1 LLELLVDLAPIF
13 FYFALGIGLKK
24 FGLADRIHGDFI
36 LRLVFF
42 VTLPLLILTT
52 IPGIP
57 LSVDKAMLPL
67 SNIMVSLLAMAAMFL
82 LLKRLPLERGTQ
94 GTLLIAAM
102 TPNNTY
108 MFPFILAVYGA
119 NGFGD
124 AILFDFGNALL
135 VSTFTY
141 GFCFRFSEQASIR
154 SGALQRILKSPLVW
168 ALCLAVLL
176 SISGNAL
183 PFYVQDMI
191 RPLGNMTSP
200 LILIA
205 LGIFVS
211 LRLQHIKLLALILGM
226 RMLLGLCL
234 GWLVAGLLGLQ
245 GLSKLIVILCSAAP
259 VGFSVLTF
267 SSMARLDTELA
278 SSAVSLSILF
288 GLLWVPFLILIMG

>member
-1 LLELLVDLAPIF
+1 
-13 FYFALGIGLKK
+13 
-24 FGLADRIHGDFI
+24 
-36 LRLVFF
+36 
-42 VTLPLLILTT
+42 
-52 IPGIP
+52 
-57 LSVDKAMLPL
+57 
-67 SNIMVSLLAMAAMFL
+67 
-82 LLKRLPLERGTQ
+82 
-94 GTLLIAAM
+94 
-102 TPNNTY
+102 

-205 LGIFVS
+205 LGIFFS